1 MTQSPPFP
9 TSYLVYGKIFDYDF
23 QRTHFSVFNVD
34 YGDVFDFAQHEA
46 DASIIQEVH
55 SRVTESSKSK
65 FENAFKK
72 LGNNE
77 SDVCD
82 DIHE

>member
-1 MTQSPPFP
+1 M
-9 TSYLVYGKIFDYDF
+9 
-23 QRTHFSVFNVD
+23 N

-46 DASIIQEVH
+46 DASIFQEVH
-55 SRVTESSKSK
+55 SGVMESSKSN
-65 FENAFKK
+65 FENTFEK
-72 LGNNE
+72 LGNNN

>member
-1 MTQSPPFP
+1 M
-9 TSYLVYGKIFDYDF
+9 
-23 QRTHFSVFNVD
+23 N

-46 DASIIQEVH
+46 DASIFQEVH
-55 SRVTESSKSK
+55 SGAMESSKSN
-65 FENAFKK
+65 FENTFEK
-72 LGNNE
+72 LGNNN